1 MEMTKAKNIFW
12 DVIYDIIG
20 SFFYA
25 MSVYTFAKAANFAPG
40 GLTGIALMLNYLLNL
55 PIGITTMVLNI
66 PLVLISYRIVGRDFL
81 LKTFK
86 SMCFCT
92 IFVDIIFPHFSTYAG
107 SRFMS
112 SLYSGIFLGIGLA
125 FFYMRGSS
133 SGGTDFLTMSI
144 KALRPHLSIGV
155 VTMAIDLVIILLGW
169 PVYGNVDAVL
179 YGLTATILTSLVID
193 KFMYGMGAGKL
204 LIIITDHGQEIA
216 QRIGDV
222 IGRGSTELKARGSYT
237 KEERDMLFCACS
249 KSQAYMVRRVTQE
262 IDKSAFIMVTVTNEV
277 FGEGFLE
284 HTK

>member
-1 MEMTKAKNIFW
+1 
-12 DVIYDIIG
+12 
-20 SFFYA
+20 
-25 MSVYTFAKAANFAPG
+25 
-40 GLTGIALMLNYLLNL
+40 
-55 PIGITTMVLNI
+55 
-66 PLVLISYRIVGRDFL
+66 
-81 LKTFK
+81 
-86 SMCFCT
+86 
-92 IFVDIIFPHFSTYAG
+92 
-107 SRFMS
+107 
-112 SLYSGIFLGIGLA
+112 
-125 FFYMRGSS
+125 
-133 SGGTDFLTMSI
+133 
-144 KALRPHLSIGV
+144 
-155 VTMAIDLVIILLGW
+155 MAIDLVIILLGW

-262 IDKSAFIMVTVTNEV
+262 IDKSAFIMVTETNEV
-277 FGEGFLE
+277 FGEVFLE